1 MQSQAHGGYQQN
13 AITYSNGQ
21 TLSILA
27 YFSGSIQS
35 SYADRVKRKSQLEGQ
50 VKQMSERLVRAQAL
64 SYSLEEESQRWKQTL
79 MDVEK
84 SLKVLIGNSII
95 GAMMVAYGG
104 CMRQT
109 ERQMSV
115 EKWRNICHR

>member
-1 MQSQAHGGYQQN
+1 MVY
-13 AITYSNGQ
+13 
-21 TLSILA
+21 LE
-27 YFSGSIQS
+27 GSIQS

-109 ERQMSV
+109 ERQMAV
-115 EKWRNICHR
+115 EKWRNICRRYCAIILDTTAFKRKKPV